1 MVKRFRK
8 PDTVEAYNAAGF
20 RERYAMENDN
30 RTPIIGIT
38 YAMNGNLQFWHD
50 FNISEEDE
58 NKIWEILSKYDTS
71 GISVSG
77 TKEDIV
83 NEINSMYSED

>member
-1 MVKRFRK
+1 
-8 PDTVEAYNAAGF
+8 
-20 RERYAMENDN
+20 MENDN
-30 RTPIIGIT
+30 RTPIIGIL

-77 TKEDIV
+77 TKEDVV

>member
-1 MVKRFRK
+1 
-8 PDTVEAYNAAGF
+8 
-20 RERYAMENDN
+20 
-30 RTPIIGIT
+30 
-38 YAMNGNLQFWHD
+38 MNGNLQFWHD

-58 NKIWEILSKYDTS
+58 NKIWEVLSKYDTS

-77 TKEDIV
+77 TKEDVV